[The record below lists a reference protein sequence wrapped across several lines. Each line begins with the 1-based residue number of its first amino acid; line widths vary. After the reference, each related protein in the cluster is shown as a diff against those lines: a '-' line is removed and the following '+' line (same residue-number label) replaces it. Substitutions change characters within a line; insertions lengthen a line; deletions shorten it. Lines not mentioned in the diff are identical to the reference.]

1 MASLYEISQA
11 LHNVKDILDNAEN
24 LDEETIQNLTEAL
37 GSVEMN
43 FHEKAENI
51 VKMVKSYEA
60 EAEVI
65 DVEIKRLMARK
76 KTAQNKAE
84 TLRAGLKG
92 SMEVHG
98 IDNINS
104 VLFKIALS
112 KPRVGG
118 LNITIPAEELP
129 QEYQVVA
136 ITPNKK
142 LMMEDIKN
150 GVVIDGV
157 ELETVRVFTVR

>member
-65 DVEIKRLMARK
+65 DVEIKRLMTRK

-112 KPRVGG
+112 KPRAGG
-118 LNITIPAEELP
+118 LNITIPVEELP
-129 QEYQVVA
+129 QEYQVVT

-157 ELETVRVFTVR
+157 EVETVRSLTIR

>member
-129 QEYQVVA
+129 QEYQVVT